1 MLNFLSIHNIVLIDK
16 AEIQFN
22 RGLCV
27 LTGETGSGK
36 SILLDALGLA
46 IGFRSNLRLIGND
59 ENKAQVLAEF
69 DISQN
74 QNCQKILQENDLLD
88 ADNPQLLRIRRSIQD
103 NSASKVFI
111 NDVAIGVNLLAKIG
125 ESLLEIHGQHDQRGL
140 LNPSAHGEILDEFA
154 QNQNL
159 LKNLKKNYEELKEV
173 EEKIAELKAKKDQ
186 AEREKDYLTHVVQ
199 ELENAAIK
207 PDEENEL
214 VTKKDQIIGKE
225 KILNFLSE
233 LKSHLT
239 EANSQLISSQR
250 ILIRNQN
257 ITDNFLSDRKDDFEK
272 LSEKI
277 DQQNIELDSA
287 LSSFDGI
294 IRDIRNSDDNL
305 SEIEE
310 RLFFIRSLARKFNVR
325 IEELSEVI
333 LQSREKLKLIV
344 GEEDLALDL
353 EERHSELFKNY
364 QKLAEE
370 LSERRQKSALV
381 LAKKVEEELQFLKM
395 GNSRFLIDVSNV
407 GASERILKQVQDDS
421 DSHRHPE
428 LACPELVSRV
438 SGSVTSPRGF
448 DKIRFTASINNN
460 NFDDI
465 SKIASG
471 GELSRFMLALKVAL
485 MDVRSVPTMIFDE
498 IDTGIG
504 GSTADAVGKRLKI
517 LSKNLQILVV
527 THQPQIAAK
536 ADIHFKISKTSD
548 AKKIKTVIEKLGE
561 ENRQMEIARML
572 SGETIS
578 DEALAAAGR
587 LINN

>member
-1 MLNFLSIHNIVLIDK
+1 MLNFLSIQNIVLIDK
-16 AEIQFN
+16 AEIQFS

-46 IGFRSNLRLIGND
+46 IGFRSNLRLIGNE

-88 ADNPQLLRIRRSIQD
+88 TENQHLLRIRRSIQD
-103 NSASKVFI
+103 NSGSKVFI

-140 LNPSAHGEILDEFA
+140 LNTSAHGEILDEFA

-159 LKNLKKNYEELKEV
+159 LKNLKKKYEELKEV

-214 VTKKDQIIGKE
+214 VSKKDQIIGKE

-272 LSEKI
+272 LIEKI

-344 GEEDLALDL
+344 GEEYLALDL
-353 EERHSELFKNY
+353 EEKREELFKNY
-364 QKLAEE
+364 QKIAVE
-370 LSERRQKSALV
+370 LSERRKKAALV

-395 GNSRFLIDVSNV
+395 GNSRFLIDVSRV
-407 GASERILKQVQDDS
+407 EASEQIL
-421 DSHRHPE
+421 
-428 LACPELVSRV
+428 
-438 SGSVTSPRGF
+438 TSPKGF

-548 AKKIKTVIEKLGE
+548 TKKIKTAIEKLSE
-561 ENRQMEIARML
+561 KNRQIEIARML
-572 SGETIS
+572 SGEKIS

-587 LINN
+587 LIGEE